1 MDINL
6 PLILVLLSFFGI
18 VVYLFDFFVLKPKR
32 KQAIATLKQQ
42 FPDWDKPG
50 NAKARAYES
59 AVEAVAKEPWIV
71 KETKSLLPIILL
83 VLVLRSFLAEPFQIP
98 SSSMEPTL
106 DVGDFILVNKYTYGL
121 RLPVLRNK
129 FIEVN
134 QPKRGDV
141 MVFFPP
147 NDSRYFIKRVIGTP
161 GDIIE
166 YRNKTLFINGQQQTQ
181 NAVAN
186 APMDMFNRE
195 LLTEKLGDKSHSIYH
210 YGTRPQKDF
219 AVEVPTG
226 HYFMMGDNRDN
237 SSDSRV
243 FGFVPEDNIV
253 GKAVAVWMHWKDWG
267 SLPSFG
273 NVGLIE

>member
-6 PLILVLLSFFGI
+6 PLILVLLSAFGI
-18 VVYLFDFFVLKPKR
+18 AVYFVDLLLLKPKR
-32 KQAIATLKQQ
+32 KKAINQLREQ

-50 NAKARAYES
+50 TPKARAYDS
-59 AVEAVAKEPWIV
+59 AAEAVAKEPWLV
-71 KETKSLLPIILL
+71 KESKSLLPIILL
-83 VLVLRSFLAEPFQIP
+83 VLILRSFLAEPFQIP

-106 DVGDFILVNKYTYGL
+106 DVGDFILVNKYSYGL

-129 FIEVN
+129 VISVGE
-134 QPKRGDV
+134 PKRGDV

-147 NDSRYFIKRVIGTP
+147 NDTRYFIKRVIGTP
-161 GDIIE
+161 GDRIE
-166 YRNKTLFINGQQQTQ
+166 YKNKTLFINGQEQAQ
-181 NAVAN
+181 NTVKDAA
-186 APMDMFNRE
+186 MDMFRRQ
-195 LLTEKLGDKSHSIYH
+195 LLTENLGDRSHFIYH
-210 YGTRPQKDF
+210 YGSRQQNNF
-219 AVEVPTG
+219 AIEVPQG

-267 SLPSFG
+267 SLPSFS
-273 NVGLIE
+273 NVGLIK